1 MFQTLTKLEF
11 KLPRNEKGQS
21 FASHLVFLYKFL
33 KFKSETGVQPIYSLG
48 VKICR
53 QRIFNFVD
61 MFFLLQS
68 AKTIKVTNQKITIKN
83 NEGKILTLPRLIMK
97 MDTVH
102 QANSFAVE
110 KGVCIFLASN
120 PTFSSPSHFQQISFI
135 SLQGK

>member
-48 VKICR
+48 VKIYR

-83 NEGKILTLPRLIMK
+83 NEGKILTLPRLISK

-102 QANSFAVE
+102 QAKWQIHKKEQQSRIKQRKRERQN
-110 KGVCIFLASN
+110 KTNQKI
-120 PTFSSPSHFQQISFI
+120 TTTSS
-135 SLQGK
+135 KK